1 MYRQVCQKS
10 GAIKEYPIGSFDVLV
25 EEGTKYPDILGCGA
39 YPFLIVSEQVVT
51 MWQHHHIHSFT
62 TYPVG
67 VAEVNSKKLK
77 DVPPPQYYRVE
88 IDGRCAIDLE
98 ASGLRIVDYEPDCDR
113 YTLER
118 INGPKRFQMV
128 ADSWDG
134 SDIFR
139 DTKFYPGV
147 SFCTQSILDLAR
159 EYQWTNFRFEPM
171 EGTFDSSSK
180 GIDYRK
186 KRARRL

>member
-1 MYRQVCQKS
+1 MYRKVCQKS
-10 GAIKEYPIGSFDVLV
+10 GAVKQYPVGSFDVLV
-25 EEGTKYPDILGCGA
+25 EGGTKYPDILGCGH
-39 YPFLIVSEQVVT
+39 YPFLIVSERVVT
-51 MWQHHHIHSFT
+51 IWQHHDIRSFT

-77 DVPPPQYYRVE
+77 DVSPPQYYRVE

-98 ASGLRIVDYEPDCDR
+98 ASGLRIIDYEPDCDR
-113 YTLER
+113 YTLEPLG
-118 INGPKRFQMV
+118 GPKGFQMV

-134 SDIFR
+134 SDVFR
-139 DTKFYPGV
+139 DTKLYPRV
-147 SFCTQSILDLAR
+147 SFCTQKVLGLAS

-171 EGTFDSSSK
+171 EGPFDNSNK

-186 KRARRL
+186 KRRRL